1 MIDYSGGGEEREAR
15 SPVQVVDLTSREEV
29 KTHIKLHTKIMKKL
43 NLPKDQNG
51 GGPKWLV

>member
-29 KTHIKLHTKIMKKL
+29 QHNTTQLLTETS
-43 NLPKDQNG
+43 
-51 GGPKWLV
+51 

>member
-29 KTHIKLHTKIMKKL
+29 KLQPNFSPESRL
-43 NLPKDQNG
+43 
-51 GGPKWLV
+51 

>member
-29 KTHIKLHTKIMKKL
+29 KSQITSYIKPHMYLERRSNTA
-43 NLPKDQNG
+43 
-51 GGPKWLV
+51 